1 MSWRFGDWSVAHPLP
16 IGVSMRAAVG
26 QSVTAGDLI
35 AAGTTLG
42 PTVRVPGARRIGVA
56 AEDLAQ
62 VMRVAPGAEVER
74 GTILARTGRRFARA
88 VSAPFA
94 GRLAHVR
101 SDGDFEIAPI
111 VGRWSVRATLDGVV
125 TLATDAEIVVDGA
138 AWCLQGIAAYGP
150 DAIGA
155 LALIAD
161 GPEDEVS
168 PSRVDVGQRDR
179 ILVGGGRSG
188 AESIARAHAC
198 GVAAIVTGAVPAS
211 GLRAVFGDDIGAHG
225 SSSRAD
231 APTVLCLAGFGTST
245 LPAALYSP
253 FSVFAGT
260 RAAIHTASARL
271 FVFADAASA
280 AVPATSPSIALAADW
295 GGVRALEGH
304 VTLAAD
310 TRFASEIVAQAVS
323 VDDTAVPAANV
334 IAFDAPR

>member
-26 QSVTAGDLI
+26 QSVSAGDLI

-74 GTILARTGRRFARA
+74 GTIRARTGRRFARA

-138 AWCLQGIAAYGP
+138 VWCLQGIAAYGP

-155 LALIAD
+155 LALTQKSEAL
-161 GPEDEVS
+161 P
-168 PSRVDVGQRDR
+168 
-179 ILVGGGRSG
+179 ILQ
-188 AESIARAHAC
+188 
-198 GVAAIVTGAVPAS
+198 
-211 GLRAVFGDDIGAHG
+211 
-225 SSSRAD
+225 
-231 APTVLCLAGFGTST
+231 
-245 LPAALYSP
+245 
-253 FSVFAGT
+253 
-260 RAAIHTASARL
+260 
-271 FVFADAASA
+271 
-280 AVPATSPSIALAADW
+280 
-295 GGVRALEGH
+295 ALERQ
-304 VTLAAD
+304 LAP
-310 TRFASEIVAQAVS
+310 ENELAQRIE
-323 VDDTAVPAANV
+323 PALRYLEQNLRNAL
-334 IAFDAPR
+334 